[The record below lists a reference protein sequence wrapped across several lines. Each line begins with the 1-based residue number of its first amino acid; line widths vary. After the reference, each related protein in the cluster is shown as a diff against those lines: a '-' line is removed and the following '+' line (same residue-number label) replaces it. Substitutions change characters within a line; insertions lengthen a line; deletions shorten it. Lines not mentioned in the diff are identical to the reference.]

1 MRTHMKIA
9 ILTGLALAT
18 AACDRGKPGPGGLER
33 GETLLQVS
41 ATGQNET
48 KPDEARFGAAVVT
61 FAATA
66 ESASQLNATKM
77 TTVITAIRALG
88 IDEKD
93 IQTSNVSVSKVEW
106 GPNRG
111 KYQASNSVTVRVRDV
126 TKAGPAIAAA
136 TGAGANNISGPDLRV
151 SDPEK
156 ASRSAYAS
164 AFKAAR
170 ARADTYAEAAGLKV
184 LRVLRIRDGGIPEA
198 PVTVGMYDMP
208 AVAAIE
214 QAAPPPVMA
223 GTSESTAQVSVDFAL
238 GPK

>member
-1 MRTHMKIA
+1 MERTLTAAIA
-9 ILTGLALAT
+9 AGLILSLS
-18 AACDRGKPGPGGLER
+18 ACDRDKPGPGGLER

-48 KPDEARFGAAVVT
+48 RPDEARFGAAVVT
-61 FAATA
+61 FATTA
-66 ESASQLNATKM
+66 EAASQLNATKM
-77 TTVITAIRALG
+77 TAVIAAIRALG

-93 IQTSNVSVSKVEW
+93 IQTSNVSVSKVDW

-111 KYQASNSVTVRVRDV
+111 KYQANNSVSVRVRDV
-126 TKAGPAIAAA
+126 AKAGPAIAAA
-136 TGAGANNISGPDLRV
+136 TAAGANNISGPDLRV

-184 LRVLRIRDGGIPEA
+184 IRVLRIRDGGTPSMPM
-198 PVTVGMYDMP
+198 PVEMYDM
-208 AVAAIE
+208 AVAQE
-214 QAAPPPVMA
+214 AAPAPPPPVMA
-223 GTSESTAQVSVDFAL
+223 GTSQSTAQVSVDFAL